1 MADRFKELNCFLA
14 VERFG
19 NFTRA
24 AEALGISQPSLS
36 AIISAFEEDL
46 GLSLFDRT
54 TRSVELTEAGGRLL
68 PRAKQIVSD
77 LDEVVTGLR
86 DTATLA
92 SGSVTVAA
100 LPSVCSRVLP
110 KALECFRR
118 SYPNVQVR
126 FIETLAGPMA
136 ELVMTG
142 ECEFA
147 IGIDTPQEADLRFSV
162 IHSEEMLMICSQDH
176 RFAGS
181 DSLPW
186 SCLSGEPFVSMG
198 SMTSIHEVIRSI
210 SVDHEVSLNIV
221 HTALFLATA
230 FGLVREGLGVSV
242 MPRSLLEDFNMD
254 GIAAVPLHSPQAKRQ
269 LGVLQ
274 RKTRA
279 LSPAAVELSNAVKQI
294 FARKDAEYDR

>member
-1 MADRFKELNCFLA
+1 MADRFKELQCFLA

-24 AEALGISQPSLS
+24 AESLGVSQPSLS

-54 TRSVELTEAGGRLL
+54 TRSVDLTEAGKRLL
-68 PRAKQIVSD
+68 PRAAQIVSD

-86 DTATLA
+86 DTAALA
-92 SGSVTVAA
+92 SGSITIAA

-110 KALECFRR
+110 QALERFTR
-118 SYPNVQVR
+118 SYPKVQVR
-126 FIETLAGPMA
+126 FIESLAGPMA
-136 ELVMTG
+136 DLVASG

-147 IGIDTPQEADLRFSV
+147 IGVDAPQEANLRFSV
-162 IHSEEMLMICSQDH
+162 IHSEEMLLICSEDH
-176 RFAGS
+176 RFAGCE
-181 DSLPW
+181 SLPW
-186 SCLSGEPFVSMG
+186 SSLAGEPFVSMG
-198 SMTSIHEVIRSI
+198 SMTSIHEVIS
-210 SVDHEVSLNIV
+210 SVSTGHEVPLNVV

-242 MPRSLLEDFNMD
+242 MPRSLLEDFNME
-254 GIAAVPLHSPQAKRQ
+254 GIAAVPLHSPEAKRH

-279 LSPAAVELSNAVKQI
+279 LSPAAVEFSKAVRHI
-294 FARKDAEYDR
+294 AGRKDPKNDR